1 VSNPSDASGRT
12 EAIKIMIVD
21 DQSLVRQGL
30 ALLLGSEE
38 DIQIVGEAANG
49 LEACRLAEE
58 LNPAVILMD
67 IRMPGLDGVQAT
79 ANILKKRPH
88 IKIIVLTT
96 FDDDEYLIG
105 ALRAGASGYLLKDTP
120 FEELAEAIRVV
131 LTGKSLLS
139 GEILSKLVHTVPPAG
154 AAASQRFADK
164 LSERELEVLNL
175 IGRGKTNQ
183 EIANELCLTE
193 GTVKNHVTKILASI
207 GAKNRLQAALLL
219 QESDTSK

>member
-1 VSNPSDASGRT
+1 VT
-12 EAIKIMIVD
+12 EGAIRVLIVD

-30 ALLLGSEE
+30 SVLLTSEG

-49 LEACRLAEE
+49 IEACRMAEQ

-67 IRMPGLDGVQAT
+67 IRMPGIDGVSAT
-79 ANILKKRPH
+79 AQILKKQPH

-105 ALRAGASGYLLKDTP
+105 ALRAGACGYLLKDTP

-139 GEILSKLVHTVPPAG
+139 GEMMGKLINTAPPPA
-154 AAASQRFADK
+154 ASVAQRFAAK
-164 LSERELEVLNL
+164 LSERELEVLSL
-175 IGRGKTNQ
+175 IGKGKTNQ
-183 EIANELCLTE
+183 EIASDLCLTE
-193 GTVKNHVTKILASI
+193 GTVKNHVTKILAAI

-219 QESDTSK
+219 QDGETTS